1 MDLARQYN
9 SLGLKLH
16 ECSVN
21 DTSAS
26 RCCRKKR
33 RLLCRPIMLPKVQ
46 HMQKN
51 NHIYRTKPIYASLSM
66 QFFLLYILPQPQ
78 VLEIV
83 IIHWGSGSTF
93 PQTAKPYS
101 FLSFPFLS
109 FPFLSKKPSHSPLP
123 SHHAQMLQHGFI
135 GVQKPIHAVLYTR
148 LLFPVQAA
156 R

>member
-1 MDLARQYN
+1 
-9 SLGLKLH
+9 
-16 ECSVN
+16 
-21 DTSAS
+21 
-26 RCCRKKR
+26 
-33 RLLCRPIMLPKVQ
+33 
-46 HMQKN
+46 MQKN

-66 QFFLLYILPQPQ
+66 QFFLLYILSQPQ

-83 IIHWGSGSTF
+83 VIHRGSGSTF

-101 FLSFPFLS
+101 FLS

-123 SHHAQMLQHGFI
+123 SHHAQMLQHGFV